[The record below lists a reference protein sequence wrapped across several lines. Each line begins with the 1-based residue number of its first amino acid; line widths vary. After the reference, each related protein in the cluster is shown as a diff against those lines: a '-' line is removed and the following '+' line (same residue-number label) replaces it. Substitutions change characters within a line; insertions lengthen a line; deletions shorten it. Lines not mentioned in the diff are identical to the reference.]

1 MPAQARAP
9 SPLALRHPLMSTGA
23 ISAGRR
29 HVDADRRCGC
39 CSDVSKI
46 PAEDVVASETTG
58 WSAAG
63 GPRALQGG
71 AAAGR
76 ARAFRGRP
84 RWSVSTGAVGFFLCA
99 GLAPPGPPKTLR
111 CCSSAARTASALL
124 SVCLLRCCAR
134 AGSDRRGCFAGP
146 SGAGR
151 CGSRAPRAP
160 RQRCVVASCA
170 GPAACASRPLSAIVS
185 KMTNSA
191 IFPITFLVQ
200 KTPVELCWLQCASAA
215 AP

>member
-1 MPAQARAP
+1 MQVLGTSMRTIDAAAAATSRRSWPRRSSRARRSARMQPAALPLSKEEPVRVARAAFVCARVA
-9 SPLALRHPLMSTGA
+9 ALRRLYAAFISVPGLPPRARRKLCGA
-23 ISAGRR
+23 APVLLGQP
-29 HVDADRRCGC
+29 RRCSLC
-39 CSDVSKI
+39 VFC
-46 PAEDVVASETTG
+46 
-58 WSAAG
+58 
-63 GPRALQGG
+63 G
-71 AAAGR
+71 A
-76 ARAFRGRP
+76 
-84 RWSVSTGAVGFFLCA
+84 
-99 GLAPPGPPKTLR
+99 
-111 CCSSAARTASALL
+111 
-124 SVCLLRCCAR
+124 AR

-200 KTPVELCWLQCASAA
+200 KTPVELCWLQCASVWQQHTFL
-215 AP
+215 